1 VQVLY
6 FVQINGICLTIY
18 HADIR
23 GPLHVRGLLILLD
36 TPSWAGWLD
45 GLIGVIERPYYLS
58 HSTEVR
64 KTYHSHNNAQ
74 TNRNDSKNLVPL
86 QLGLSR
92 RPNNSNRLCAPV
104 GIRWVAGGRID
115 DHGGICKGIP
125 AFIGVPVLDLVQF
138 RRGAALRGAVEQ
150 VRSKTKATASLGDAS
165 IVERAV

>member
-1 VQVLY
+1 MGLLLCLSPLH
-6 FVQINGICLTIY
+6 CLTIY

-23 GPLHVRGLLILLD
+23 GLPHELD
-36 TPSWAGWLD
+36 T
-45 GLIGVIERPYYLS
+45 LIGVRDETYSLNPFLNPSIEEE
-58 HSTEVR
+58 TEAPR
-64 KTYHSHNNAQ
+64 AYHSHSNGQ
-74 TNRNDSKNLVPL
+74 TNRNDSKNLVPP
-86 QLGLSR
+86 QLRLSR

-104 GIRWVAGGRID
+104 GIRWVTGGRID

-150 VRSKTKATASLGDAS
+150 VRSKAKATAGLGDAS